1 MTPAQFLRRSKFR
14 GSLVIITQHQTQQPT
29 CFTGWA
35 SYTRFATGKR
45 RVANQREPPVAAG
58 VEPASPRLTLSIV
71 ILLGIFGFLFRQ
83 LRDICAP
90 FARKNIVAFDDGHA
104 MRSNI
109 LDSAC
114 HSLGFFESLASNS
127 QTIGSVRQL

>member
-14 GSLVIITQHQTQQPT
+14 GSLVFYGLGIVHAI
-29 CFTGWA
+29 CYG
-35 SYTRFATGKR
+35 

-71 ILLGIFGFLFRQ
+71 ILFGIFGFLFRQ